1 MVGGVV
7 AIFYGLALAGLA
19 WESLWPRGTSPGVS
33 PQQLL
38 THWVIGCLLVGGVLL
53 VGGARAP
60 GAALVGSSF
69 CSFLAFL
76 LNRLYGGENLETL
89 VHGAV
94 ILGSVGLVGF
104 GLAGLRGAAGE
115 VRRRRALAEDFRV
128 PRVLVRAPLGRYPM
142 ALALAFGT
150 VVVGALLILW
160 IQTGGWRG
168 FANQLDAVHG
178 FEDPWVQPLLAFNV
192 AFLALLSLVEAW
204 QASRSS
210 GKEEAGDGL
219 MSAVWGR
226 VIDSLARGGPP
237 SPPFLL

>member
-1 MVGGVV
+1 MVGGLI
-7 AIFYGLALAGLA
+7 AIFWGLCLAGLA
-19 WESLWPRGTSPGVS
+19 WEGMWPTGTSPEVS
-33 PQQLL
+33 PQDLL
-38 THWVIGCLLVGGVLL
+38 THWVVWSLLVGGVLL

-69 CSFLAFL
+69 CSFLAYPL
-76 LNRLYGGENLETL
+76 KRLYGGEHLETL

-94 ILGSVGLVGF
+94 ILGSIGLVVF
-104 GLAGLRGAAGE
+104 GLAELRGAAGE

-128 PRVLVRAPLGRYPM
+128 PRVLVGAPLGRYPM

-150 VVVGALLILW
+150 VVVGTLLILR
-160 IQTGGWRG
+160 IQVSGWRG
-168 FANQLDAVHG
+168 FENQLDAVHG

-192 AFLALLSLVEAW
+192 AFLALLFLVQAW

-210 GKEEAGDGL
+210 GEEKGGGP

-226 VIDSLARGGPP
+226 LTEGLARGGG
-237 SPPFLL
+237 PPFLL

>member
-1 MVGGVV
+1 MVGGVI
-7 AIFYGLALAGLA
+7 AIVWGLCLAGMA
-19 WESLWPRGTSPGVS
+19 WGSMWPKGTSPGVS

-38 THWVIGCLLVGGVLL
+38 THWVVGSVLVGGVLL

-69 CSFLAFL
+69 CSFVAFL
-76 LNRLYGGENLETL
+76 LKRLYGGQNLETL

-94 ILGSVGLVGF
+94 ILGSVGLVVF
-104 GLAGLRGAAGE
+104 GLAELRGAAGE

-128 PRVLVRAPLGRYPM
+128 PRVLVGAPLGRYPT

-150 VVVGALLILW
+150 VVVGALLILR
-160 IQTGGWRG
+160 IQADAIRG
-168 FANQLDAVHG
+168 FENQTDAVRG

-192 AFLALLSLVEAW
+192 AFLAMLFLVQAW

-210 GKEEAGDGL
+210 GEEEEGYGP

-226 VIDSLARGGPP
+226 LMEGLARGGG
-237 SPPFLL
+237 PPFLL

>member
-1 MVGGVV
+1 MVGGVI
-7 AIFYGLALAGLA
+7 AIVWGLALAGLA
-19 WESLWPRGTSPGVS
+19 WEVMWPTGTSPGVS

-38 THWVIGCLLVGGVLL
+38 THWVIGSLLLGGVLL

-60 GAALVGSSF
+60 GVAVVGSSF

-76 LNRLYGGENLETL
+76 LKRLYGGQNLETL

-94 ILGSVGLVGF
+94 ILGSVGLVVF
-104 GLAGLRGAAGE
+104 GLTGLRGAAGE
-115 VRRRRALAEDFRV
+115 VRRRRALAEHFGV
-128 PRVLVRAPLGRYPM
+128 PRVLVGAPLGRYPM

-150 VVVGALLILW
+150 VVVGALLILG
-160 IQTGGWRG
+160 IRVIGWRG
-168 FANQLDAVHG
+168 FEDQSDAVHG

-192 AFLALLSLVEAW
+192 AFLALLFLVQAW

-210 GKEEAGDGL
+210 EEEEGTGP

-226 VIDSLARGGPP
+226 VMEGLVRGGGA
-237 SPPFLL
+237 PFLF

>member
-1 MVGGVV
+1 MVGGLI
-7 AIFYGLALAGLA
+7 AIFWGLCLAGLA
-19 WESLWPRGTSPGVS
+19 WGSMWERGSSPGVS

-38 THWVIGCLLVGGVLL
+38 TLWVVGCLLVGGVLL

-76 LNRLYGGENLETL
+76 LKRLYGGEHLETL

-94 ILGSVGLVGF
+94 ILGSVGLVVF
-104 GLAGLRGAAGE
+104 GLAELRGAAGE

-128 PRVLVRAPLGRYPM
+128 PRVLVGAPLGRYPM
-142 ALALAFGT
+142 ALALGFGT
-150 VVVGALLILW
+150 VVVGALLILG
-160 IQTGGWRG
+160 IQAGGWRG
-168 FANQLDAVHG
+168 FAVHG

-192 AFLALLSLVEAW
+192 AFLALLFLVQAW

-210 GKEEAGDGL
+210 GEQEEGDGP

-226 VIDSLARGGPP
+226 VMEGLARGGG
-237 SPPFLL
+237 PPFLL